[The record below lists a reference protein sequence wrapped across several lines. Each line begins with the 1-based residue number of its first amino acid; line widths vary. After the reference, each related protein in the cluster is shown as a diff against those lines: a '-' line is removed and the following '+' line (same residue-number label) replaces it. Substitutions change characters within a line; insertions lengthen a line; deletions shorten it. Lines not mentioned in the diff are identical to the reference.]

1 LKTEAG
7 QGEKKGGEQEV
18 KGFLGIA
25 VAIGTD
31 LGVFLTL
38 LVEQICTTILPPLLH
53 SSNSKVVSDDAG
65 WSHEYHSSN
74 THR

>member
-7 QGEKKGGEQEV
+7 EGKKKGGEQEV
-18 KGFLGIA
+18 KGFLSIA

-31 LGVFLTL
+31 LGVFFTL
-38 LVEQICTTILPPLLH
+38 LVEQICTTTLPPLLR
-53 SSNSKVVSDDAG
+53 SSNLKVVSDVAG